1 MGASGRQACHR
12 NFVTTRLADSA
23 LATKTSITRMIHMA
37 ASIGLVATALS
48 TTMLVACGGG
58 GSSNSGGGSNSSA
71 TNATTALIKSNLV
84 AIYKSESESVDGAVK
99 NCFKQN
105 GISGASLNCA
115 TNVKAALV
123 LSFTNSA
130 LSSINSIWATDT
142 IDKAAVLAL
151 LDQYNSSDL
160 LWLNTETFA
169 PTMIMTADEVST
181 LSGAY
186 SSKVNLYYSNLILR
200 VNSLTLAIP
209 RT

>member
-1 MGASGRQACHR
+1 M
-12 NFVTTRLADSA
+12 FPY
-23 LATKTSITRMIHMA
+23 
-37 ASIGLVATALS
+37 IGLVAMALS

-58 GSSNSGGGSNSSA
+58 SNSGGSSNSV
-71 TNATTALIKSNLV
+71 TNATTAIIKNNLV
-84 AIYKSESESVDGAVK
+84 AIYKSESDSVDGAVK
-99 NCFKQN
+99 NCFTQY
-105 GISGASLNCA
+105 GTSGASLNCA

-130 LSSINSIWATDT
+130 LSNINSIWAADT

-169 PTMIMTADEVST
+169 PTMIMTAEDVFT
-181 LSGAY
+181 LSGSY

-200 VNSLTLAIP
+200 VNSLNLAPSRI
-209 RT
+209 